1 MGGATATVWPSRRV
15 VPSLCT
21 HGTIDEL
28 LICQI
33 EPEKFALVPK
43 WCHIRAMELTQ
54 YVEGLRRELT
64 TAAEVGGEDARAL
77 AGRLLPSLDAAVRL
91 TLLEALSAA
100 AEEISAELAPGSVD
114 VRLRGGAAGFVVT
127 PPPALAAPAA
137 GDAAAGPAEV
147 RLPVAEGEDAAM
159 VRINL
164 RLPANLKS
172 LIEDAA
178 AAGGISVNAWIVR
191 AAAAGLAG
199 EGRRATRPAAAS
211 KPDRVVG
218 ESFSGWVR

>member
-1 MGGATATVWPSRRV
+1 
-15 VPSLCT
+15 
-21 HGTIDEL
+21 
-28 LICQI
+28 
-33 EPEKFALVPK
+33 
-43 WCHIRAMELTQ
+43 MELTP
-54 YVEGLRRELT
+54 YVESLRREVT
-64 TAAEVGGEDARAL
+64 IAAEVGGEDARAL
-77 AGRLLPSLDAAVRL
+77 ADRLLAPLDAAVRL

-114 VRLRGGAAGFVVT
+114 VRLRGGTAGFVVT
-127 PPPALAAPAA
+127 PPPAPAAPA

-147 RLPVAEGEDAAM
+147 RLPVAEGDDAAM

-164 RLPANLKS
+164 RLPPNLKAP
-172 LIEDAA
+172 IEDAA

-191 AAAAGLAG
+191 AAAAGLAS
-199 EGRRATRPAAAS
+199 EGRRATRPAPAS